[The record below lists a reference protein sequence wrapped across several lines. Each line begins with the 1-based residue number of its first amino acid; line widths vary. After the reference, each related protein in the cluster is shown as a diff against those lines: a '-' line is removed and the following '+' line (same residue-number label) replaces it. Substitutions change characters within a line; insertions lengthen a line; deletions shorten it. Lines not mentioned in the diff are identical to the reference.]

1 MDDAPFRRP
10 GQGVSP
16 ILSQLASAGEER
28 RRELPRDAELT
39 PPDQRADRL
48 EQVFG
53 VAGVNASGLG
63 LLALVVWTVLLPLGG
78 VITNVDGN
86 PAPVIIGALCAIAA
100 TVWAL
105 VASDKRRIYR
115 QAFVV
120 EQLAKVEK
128 LPFPVRGYDRWC
140 LSERPLFDVTLSA
153 PIERRQLIDAAAA
166 IDATV
171 EVEWLDERT
180 ARFFIPPRAVEAA
193 EGPTSWYADPAAL
206 TRLLDR
212 LFVPLHSD
220 VPIESIEMGGAMFK
234 R

>member
-16 ILSQLASAGEER
+16 VLSQLASAGEER
-28 RRELPRDAELT
+28 RRELPREAELT
-39 PPDQRADRL
+39 PPDRRSARL

-53 VAGVNASGLG
+53 VAGNNASGLG
-63 LLALVVWTVLLPLGG
+63 LLALLVWTLLLPICG

-86 PAPVIIGALCAIAA
+86 PAPAIIGTLCAIAA

-105 VASDKRRIYR
+105 TASDKRRAQR
-115 QAFVV
+115 RAAVA
-120 EQLAKVEK
+120 EQLARVEK
-128 LPFPVRGYDRWC
+128 LPFPVRGYDKWC
-140 LSERPLFDVTLSA
+140 LSERPLFDLTLSA
-153 PIERRQLIDAAAA
+153 PIERRQLIDAVAA
-166 IDATV
+166 IDSTV

-193 EGPTSWYADPAAL
+193 EGPTSWYADPTAL
-206 TRLLDR
+206 TRLFDQ
-212 LFVPLHSD
+212 LFLPLHSD